1 MTEADIC
8 KRQKLIMFA
17 SVCDIISLL
26 PTGAPLLSQIDFCS
40 DQLFSLLWSFYRHII
55 FSLSRVHFC
64 FWSPKHSH
72 YIVIKYP
79 GGMYFSELCG
89 IDEDKVLSEN
99 IYYRVGD
106 TDWDNHN

>member
-8 KRQKLIMFA
+8 KRQKLIMLV
-17 SVCDIISLL
+17 SVCDIISLI
-26 PTGAPLLSQIDFCS
+26 PAGAPLLRQIDFWPII
-40 DQLFSLLWSFYRHII
+40 FPLWSFYHHII
-55 FSLSRVHFC
+55 FSLSHPM
-64 FWSPKHSH
+64 S
-72 YIVIKYP
+72 
-79 GGMYFSELCG
+79 FSDPRRSILTKLLSSVRKECTFLSCG

>member
-8 KRQKLIMFA
+8 KRQKLITFV

-26 PTGAPLLSQIDFCS
+26 PTGAPLLSQIDF
-40 DQLFSLLWSFYRHII
+40 WPII
-55 FSLSRVHFC
+55 FPPLKFLS
-64 FWSPKHSH
+64 SH
-72 YIVIKYP
+72 YFCP
-79 GGMYFSELCG
+79 SSFSDSGRSILTKLSSSVREECTFLSSG

>member
-26 PTGAPLLSQIDFCS
+26 PTGAPLLSQIDFWPIIS
-40 DQLFSLLWSFYRHII
+40 PPLKFLSSHYLFSVPCPFLLLVAEA
-55 FSLSRVHFC
+55 FSLN
-64 FWSPKHSH
+64 
-72 YIVIKYP
+72 VIKYP

-89 IDEDKVLSEN
+89 IDEDKVLSED